1 MPTAD
6 HVSVFARAGEERLV
20 SVERLV
26 LAYPQLLGD
35 AFRECD
41 LAYDPDSRFLGVL
54 LRLSEAAFTAAR
66 RDRLAFWAARLGGR
80 VLPVA
85 SLDPGE
91 QAGLRAHFGRCE
103 VVRHGI
109 APSTLSDASGAF
121 FTEAGAPSGR
131 RRSAG
136 APPLLA
142 MDVGGRGWEGVR
154 WLPRPGVLFVAAPIG
169 PPSGDVISLVLRLPG
184 TPQPL
189 LATATVVE
197 VTPPASAT
205 PGQPAGYALRLE
217 SAPPEVTAA
226 LAVHGGGGQGD
237 EARAAPRFHVN
248 APVRIITP
256 PTTAGPSPS
265 RTVAPVA
272 RIAPVAVAAPRAT
285 IEYATEQEL
294 AADFVEN
301 LSQGGAFVR
310 SVRPPPLGTPVT
322 LELKLPNGAELRARA
337 VVASVNDLGMGVKF
351 ALDAEADAIL
361 TAAIARISARPRRA
375 LVVDDDGLV
384 RRMLTDALTARGFE
398 VLTAQDGA
406 EGLRTLAEE
415 LLALD
420 LLVTDVRMPGMNGEE
435 LVRTIRTAGGEA
447 DLAIVAVSARLEP
460 GAEQQLERAGAD
472 AVLDKALGPELIAEA
487 ADAVL
492 ERKRMM
498 AGAG

>member
-6 HVSVFARAGEERLV
+6 YASVFARVGEERLL

-35 AFRECD
+35 ALRECD
-41 LAYDPDSRFLGVL
+41 LAYHAESRFLGVL
-54 LRLSEAAFTAAR
+54 LRLSEAAFTAPR

-85 SLDPGE
+85 SLAPGE
-91 QAGLRAHFGRCE
+91 QAGIRAHFERCE

-109 APSTLSDASGAF
+109 APATLADACGSF

-142 MDVGGRGWEGVR
+142 MDVGGRGWDGVR
-154 WLPRPGVLFVAAPIG
+154 WLPGPGVLFVAAPIA
-169 PPSGDVISLVLRLPG
+169 PPSGDVISLVLRVPG
-184 TPQPL
+184 EPQPL
-189 LATATVVE
+189 LATARVVE
-197 VTPPASAT
+197 VVPPASAT
-205 PGQPAGYALRLE
+205 PGRPAGYALRLE
-217 SAPPEVTAA
+217 SAPPAVTAA
-226 LAVHGGGGQGD
+226 LAAHGGGGKGD
-237 EARAAPRFHVN
+237 EVRAAPRFHVN

-256 PTTAGPSPS
+256 PPLAGAAPSP
-265 RTVAPVA
+265 APVA
-272 RIAPVAVAAPRAT
+272 RIAPVAVPAPKAT

-310 SVRPPPLGTPVT
+310 TVRPPPVGTPVT
-322 LELKLPNGAELRARA
+322 LELKLPSGAELRARA
-337 VVASVNDLGMGVKF
+337 VVAYVNDQGMGVKF

-361 TAAIARISARPRRA
+361 SAAIARISARPRRA

-384 RRMLTDALTARGFE
+384 RRMLTDALAARGFE
-398 VLTAQDGA
+398 VLTARDGA
-406 EGLRTLAEE
+406 EGLHTLSEE

-435 LVRTIRTAGGEA
+435 LVRMIRTAGGEA
-447 DLAIVAVSARLEP
+447 DLAIVAVSARLEA
-460 GAEQQLERAGAD
+460 GSETRLEQAGAD
-472 AVLDKALGPELIAEA
+472 AVLDKALGPELIAQA

-492 ERKRMM
+492 ERKRMVAQ
-498 AGAG
+498 AG